1 MKKILAALLAIAMLA
16 ALCGISV
23 SAWSDAA
30 EEANW
35 TRHSIFDDTLVDLVN
50 PDGTDHPIPTSYNN
64 EDHDDFFQFFKDQ
77 GHLYEGRG
85 LNVANNA
92 KIVITFKGTGIKLCT
107 AYRRNGGFEAS
118 DISATLDGKDVSSSL
133 KDLIAPT
140 DNNTDHT
147 PILTLTGL
155 AAGEHTVTLSCSS
168 GFRYS
173 VDYFDIE
180 NEGAEAPE
188 SDPETPEE
196 PTYDYYQGQTIERDF
211 PAIWQFGFAPTDIT
225 GAVAIKFDL
234 YIEDVSRIKF
244 DELEFG
250 SLIVTDWQEKA
261 YNPALEKM
269 GGANLKNGW
278 NTITMNLADASAV
291 DADVD
296 PVRNA
301 LGENG
306 LGDAPA
312 GFDFTHFCRIR
323 LFTLANFDKTNV
335 KIKNIVAVKAD
346 GSEILVGSVEP
357 APAPA
362 TFDAAASVAV
372 AAVAA
377 LGVAIVA
384 SKKRH

>member
-85 LNVANNA
+85 LNVSNSA
-92 KIVITFKGTGIKLCT
+92 KISITFKGTGIKLCT
-107 AYRRNGGFEAS
+107 AYRNNGGFDVS
-118 DISATLDGKDVSSSL
+118 DIGATLDGTDVSSSL

-140 DNNTDHT
+140 DNNTEHT

-155 AAGEHTVTLSCSS
+155 TAGEHTVTLTCTNTSY
-168 GFRYS
+168 RYS

-180 NEGAEAPE
+180 NEGKEETAPVVE
-188 SDPETPEE
+188 DPK
-196 PTYDYYQGQTIERDF
+196 YNYYKGQTVEKSY
-211 PAIWQFGFAPTDIT
+211 PAIWQLDFAPTDIT
-225 GAVAIKFDL
+225 GAVSIKFDMW
-234 YIEDVSRIKF
+234 IEDVSRIKF

-250 SLIVTDWQEKA
+250 SLKATDWQEKA
-261 YNPALEKM
+261 YNPATEKM
-269 GGANLKNGW
+269 GISNLKSGEW
-278 NTITMNLADASAV
+278 GTVTMNIADG
-291 DADVD
+291 ADV
-296 PVRNA
+296 NA
-301 LGENG
+301 EVEAVLKNV
-306 LGDAPA
+306 GDAPK
-312 GFDFTHFCRIR
+312 GFDMTHFCRIR
-323 LFTLANFDKTNV
+323 LFTLASYDKTLV

-346 GSEILVGSVEP
+346 GSEIVVGSD

-372 AAVAA
+372 IAVASM
-377 LGVAIVA
+377 GVALVA